1 MSLLDHESIIKVFVL
16 LDSMDSSMAAKV
28 VRFCPPDQVF
38 VDVLCGADVR
48 INGVFV
54 LTELSSETQVLE
66 EAKQK
71 LPSLLSPDHIIVL
84 RVLILQH
91 LENEQRK
98 NLD

>member
-1 MSLLDHESIIKVFVL
+1 MVKGLIL
-16 LDSMDSSMAAKV
+16 LDSRDSSRTGKM

-71 LPSLLSPDHIIVL
+71 LLSLLFPNHTVVL

-91 LENEQRK
+91 LGGGTEQD
-98 NLD
+98 LD